1 LGLPVKNNRSVLK
14 KFIISV
20 LDFFYVPF
28 QKIMDRQT
36 FRYIACGGGNTL
48 MDIVIYFITYTFIL
62 QKQIVHTPLISISP
76 YIAAFIISFLITFP
90 TGFFLMRNIVFTG
103 SSLRG
108 RVQLFRY
115 FMLVVICVF
124 LNYIFIKLFVEG
136 FHFYP
141 TIAKIWTT
149 AIVISFS
156 YLTQRK
162 FTFKVRQKAE

>member
-1 LGLPVKNNRSVLK
+1 
-14 KFIISV
+14 
-20 LDFFYVPF
+20 
-28 QKIMDRQT
+28 MDRQT

-48 MDIVIYFITYTFIL
+48 MDIVIYFITYNFIL
-62 QKQIVHTPLISISP
+62 QKQIVHTSLISISP

-90 TGFFLMRNIVFTG
+90 TGFFLMRNIVFPG

-115 FMLVVICVF
+115 FMLVVVCVV
-124 LNYIFIKLFVEG
+124 LNYIFIKLFVEE

-141 TIAKIWTT
+141 TVAKICTT

-156 YLTQRK
+156 YLAQRN
-162 FTFKVRQKAE
+162 FTFKTGQKTE